1 MILDSVVDKHPIFPT
16 TTTTARDPK
25 EDERE
30 RKMQLV
36 KQVKLFGGSVKQFAH
51 ESASTKCTMKFSVFL
66 PPNASETSKVPV
78 LFYLAGLTCSDELLF
93 VKAPNAAKVA
103 AARGIAVVTTD
114 TRCVLSG
121 GLLCLND
128 TNAFIMN
135 GVTLLL
141 LLRQS
146 ARREH

>member
-1 MILDSVVDKHPIFPT
+1 
-16 TTTTARDPK
+16 
-25 EDERE
+25 
-30 RKMQLV
+30 MQLV

-66 PPNASETSKVPV
+66 PPGASETSKVPA

-114 TRCVLSG
+114 TRYTLHTTVDVSLAMIACRS
-121 GLLCLND
+121 LL
-128 TNAFIMN
+128 
-135 GVTLLL
+135 
-141 LLRQS
+141 
-146 ARREH
+146 